1 MPFTITSAAL
11 ILLGAALTTA
21 APPEATG
28 TAVEPPAKV
37 RRTQKPN
44 ASSLTKRRVTK
55 KKRTTPARARSETKT
70 SRSVTSETAEPAQAP
85 SPPEVAPEAP
95 VTQAPPPPAEPNLPA
110 RVDTPDPLMVQP
122 AVVEEPSDTWDPL
135 MVRPV
140 SMEASDDDT
149 FPEPSPTHADKQ
161 PSKTDIRETFRQP
174 QFVDGG
180 PPRAAND
187 DGPPD
192 ILTLGGA
199 YFQRAELSASRGGP
213 GTPLTP
219 VLPSLADLYLD
230 INPSEQIRGFVRG
243 RLLYDPLD
251 MQFSTPKSVLDQ
263 FWFRFGLAH
272 RVFITAGR
280 QQVRWGSSRIWN
292 PTDFLQAPNPRPLDP
307 VDLRTGVDMLKVN
320 VPWEE
325 MASSLWLIATADLNG
340 PEDRPVR
347 YGGAL
352 RAEVVLGPSELALS
366 AAFQQGRR
374 PRYGIDWSVGLGPFD
389 LNAEMALLQDLPAR
403 LWERGEAGY
412 VERPFGGPKPQVS
425 GGIKGTFR
433 VADVYRTIIR
443 LEGFYNSL
451 GTDDRAQLT
460 WQRSTADYRP
470 LFFGRA
476 YGMALVSIDRRSQFE
491 PRLTL
496 TALTNLSD
504 PSMLGRIDFDI
515 AVLRDV
521 VAQLFVE
528 APLGPRGTEFRFQ
541 PDASV
546 VEIPPMGLP
555 LFRTGVSVYIKM

>member
-1 MPFTITSAAL
+1 MPFNITSAAL
-11 ILLGAALTTA
+11 ILLGAALANA
-21 APPEATG
+21 APPEAASA
-28 TAVEPPAKV
+28 AVEPPAKV
-37 RRTQKPN
+37 RRTTKKPA
-44 ASSLTKRRVTK
+44 ASRLAPPRITK
-55 KKRTTPARARSETKT
+55 KKRTGPTRARSETKT
-70 SRSVTSETAEPAQAP
+70 SRSVSSETTEPAPALDL
-85 SPPEVAPEAP
+85 PEIEPGAS
-95 VTQAPPPPAEPNLPA
+95 VTQAPPPPVEPAPPA
-110 RVDTPDPLMVQP
+110 RDSAPDALAVHP
-122 AVVEEPSDTWDPL
+122 AVVEEHSDTLDPL

-140 SMEASDDDT
+140 SMEAPDDDT
-149 FPEPSPTHADKQ
+149 TFEPSPVSPDKQ
-161 PSKTDIRETFRQP
+161 PSKTDIREVFRQP
-174 QFVDGG
+174 QFVDDG
-180 PPRAAND
+180 PPRAANT
-187 DGPPD
+187 PAD

-199 YFQRAELSASRGGP
+199 YFQRAELSASRGDP
-213 GTPLTP
+213 EARLTP
-219 VLPSLADLYLD
+219 VLPSLADVFLD

-251 MQFSTPKSVLDQ
+251 VQLSKPQSVLDQ

-272 RVFITAGR
+272 RVFVTAGR

-292 PTDFLQAPNPRPLDP
+292 PTDFLQAPNPQPLDA

-340 PEDRPVR
+340 PEEQPIR
-347 YGGAL
+347 YGGAI

-389 LNAEMALLQDLPAR
+389 LNAEMALLQDTPMR
-403 LWERGEAGY
+403 LWERGETGY

-425 GGIKGTFR
+425 AGIKGTFR
-433 VADVYRTIIR
+433 VADVYRTIFR

-451 GTDDRAQLT
+451 GTADRAQLT
-460 WQRSTADYRP
+460 WQRSTADYLP

-476 YGMALVSIDRRSQFE
+476 YGMAQVSIDRRSQFE
-491 PRLTL
+491 PRVTL
-496 TALTNLSD
+496 TALANLSD

-528 APLGPRGTEFRFQ
+528 APMGPRGTEFRFQ
-541 PDASV
+541 PDLSV
-546 VEIPPMGLP
+546 VEVPPVGLP